1 LKTILRNPAR
11 GAAQLLFV
19 FWLMA
24 AWALRGEAQTPGETP
39 APSYKVGTITVK
51 FVGTANVDEQV
62 VLANMQLHEGGPLDE
77 TMIDHDIRSLY
88 KTGLFEYIEV
98 KREIQSDGT
107 TVNLVVEITPK
118 YRVLAVRYEG
128 NQKVKIRTLGKQ
140 VKTAD
145 GATLDERQVKEDSE
159 KIHDYYE
166 KHGYNQATVTY
177 DIQRD
182 RTTGM
187 GTVVFKIHE
196 GNKVHISDIRFI
208 GNDHISARK
217 LRGQMETS
225 RWHWLYS
232 WITGGGRLKADQ
244 FEDDLDKLRD
254 YYRDQGYLDVDI
266 PEEKV
271 IYDYPAPGRL
281 VVTIQVT
288 EGRQYHIGTISF
300 SGNKIYSDRI
310 LRLALRQKPGMVFS
324 PSRLDKDVTTME
336 DFYGRDGY
344 LETRVHLQRKPNI
357 ATGNIDIEYQV
368 DESEKFYVE
377 SIKIEGNTKTKS
389 TVILRELLLGPGDV
403 FDTVRMKI
411 SKQRLDNTRFFDDVN
426 VTPESTNIPQR
437 RDMKIAVK
445 EARTGQVE
453 FGAGFN
459 SLEKASVYVQLSQ
472 SNFDITNPHSYFQ
485 GAGQKFRIRL
495 EVGTEFNDAV
505 ISFEEPWLFQRQ
517 LDFGI
522 ELFRT
527 SSDYQS
533 SFYDE
538 VDLGLEVYLRKR
550 LFELVDAQLSYTFQ
564 ATEIKNVTPDASPI
578 IQEFAGTTKES
589 KVGLQFVRDTRDKII
604 NTTNGNRIE
613 FDTTL
618 ATDALGGN
626 INYYA
631 LEYRGAQFYPI
642 FETQNQVISV
652 ILRGGVI
659 ENYGDT
665 KLVPYFDRF
674 FLGGPYTLRG
684 FEYRDVGPKDLN
696 DEPIGG
702 KSYGLLSLEYGVDIA
717 GPLRFALFYDAGYVN
732 KGAFDFSPTSYND
745 DWGLGLR
752 LFVLGAPLSL
762 DYGIPIRGDTTNRK
776 GGQFNFSFGTRF

>member
-1 LKTILRNPAR
+1 MP
-11 GAAQLLFV
+11 GAA
-19 FWLMA
+19 
-24 AWALRGEAQTPGETP
+24 P
-39 APSYKVGTITVK
+39 APNYKVGTITVK
-51 FVGTANVDEQV
+51 FVGIANVDEQIIR
-62 VLANMQLHEGGPLDE
+62 ANMELHEGGPLSE
-77 TMIDHDIRSLY
+77 EMIDHDIRSLY
-88 KTGLFEYIEV
+88 KTGLFEDIEV
-98 KREIQSDGT
+98 NREIQPDGT
-107 TVNLVVEITPK
+107 TVNLVVEVTPK

-128 NQKVKIRTLGKQ
+128 NKKVSVRTLDKEVQ
-140 VKTAD
+140 TKA

-159 KIHDYYE
+159 KLHAYYE
-166 KHGYNQATVTY
+166 KHGYNQATVNY

-182 RTTGM
+182 RSTGM
-187 GTVVFKIHE
+187 GTVIFKIHE

-208 GNDHISARK
+208 GNQHISARK

-232 WITGGGRLKADQ
+232 WLTGGGRLKEDQ

-266 PEEKV
+266 QESKV
-271 IYDYPAPGRL
+271 IFDYPTPSRL
-281 VVTIQVT
+281 VITIPVN
-288 EGRQYHIGTISF
+288 EGRQYHIGSISF
-300 SGNKIYSDRI
+300 SGNKIYPTAL

-324 PSRLDKDVTTME
+324 PSLLDKDVTTLE

-344 LETRVHLQRKPNI
+344 LDTRVHLVRKPNLS
-357 ATGNIDIEYQV
+357 TGNIDIEYQV

-377 SIKIEGNTKTKS
+377 SIKIEGNVKTKS

-403 FDTVRMKI
+403 FDMVRMKI

-426 VTPESTNIPQR
+426 VSPESTNIPQR

-472 SNFDITNPHSYFQ
+472 SNFDITNPHSLFQ

-495 EVGTEFNDAV
+495 EVGTQFNDAV

-517 LDFGI
+517 LDVGF
-522 ELFRT
+522 ELYRT

-538 VDLGLEVYLRKR
+538 VDLGFEVYMRKR
-550 LFELVDAQLSYTFQ
+550 LFELVDAQLSYTYQ
-564 ATEIKNVTPDASPI
+564 VTDIKNVTSDASPI
-578 IQEFAGTTKES
+578 IQAFAGSTTES
-589 KVGLQFVRDTRDKII
+589 RIGFQLVRDTRDKII

-613 FDTTL
+613 LD
-618 ATDALGGN
+618 ANVASSALGGD
-626 INYYA
+626 INYYS

-642 FETQNQVISV
+642 FEAQNQTISV
-652 ILRGGVI
+652 IMRAGAI
-659 ENYGDT
+659 ENYSDT
-665 KLVPYFDRF
+665 KVVPYFDRF

-684 FEYRDVGPKDLN
+684 FEYRDVGPKDFN

-702 KSYGLLSLEYGVDIA
+702 KSYGMLSLEYDVDIA
-717 GPLRFALFYDAGYVN
+717 GPLRFAAFYDAGFVN
-732 KGAFDFSPTSYND
+732 TGAFDFNPGSYND
-745 DWGLGLR
+745 DWGIGLR

-762 DYGIPIRGDTTNRK
+762 DYGIPIRGDASNKK